1 MNSRLVVGLGNEIRG
16 DDAAGLLTVRALRKL
31 DPAGVDVK
39 ECTGDAA
46 SLAET
51 IAQYPEVIVVD
62 AVASAGPPGRVME
75 IRPESI
81 GQHRRH
87 GTHDAG
93 LAEAIGLANVLG
105 ANPTMLVVGITG
117 RSFELGN
124 KPDSAVIRAAAELA
138 VNLGETL
145 ECA

>member
-1 MNSRLVVGLGNEIRG
+1 MNSLLVVGIGSEIRG

-31 DPAGVDVK
+31 EPTGVDVK

-51 IAQYPEVIVVD
+51 IAQYHDVIVVD
-62 AVASAGPPGRVME
+62 AVASPGPAGRVME

-81 GQHRRH
+81 GTHRRH

-93 LAEAIGLANVLG
+93 LAEAIGLAGALG
-105 ANPTMLVVGITG
+105 ANPTMLVIGITG
-117 RSFELGN
+117 RSFELGR
-124 KPDSAVIRAAAELA
+124 KPDGAVIRAAAELA
-138 VNLGETL
+138 VDLEETL
-145 ECA
+145 ACA